1 VKVLQRK
8 DQLFNKEKHLE
19 RSDVMDSK
27 VSGTKTWRKVT
38 GVVAGML
45 LVGLLASACSSS
57 SSSNSSSKPATSSAK
72 SSASSSS
79 TSSTSGSTATTTS
92 QNVTL
97 QVLTGKMD
105 GKPGWPKFTPAD
117 FTVHKGETVV
127 LTIKSFDDGTAP
139 LPAGSPYSAV
149 EGGTETV
156 DGQAV
161 TSIPDNEI
169 SHTFSI
175 PELGINVPIPAV
187 TSTNAAAGS
196 QPPYVEVV
204 FTFTPTKSGS
214 FMWMC
219 MAPCGSG
226 PTGMGGAMVT
236 MGWMRGTMTVA

>member
-1 VKVLQRK
+1 MKVLGDK
-8 DQLFNKEKHLE
+8 NQLLDNKGHHQH
-19 RSDVMDSK
+19 
-27 VSGTKTWRKVT
+27 GTVRTPTSWRKIG
-38 GVVAGML
+38 GVVAGLL

-57 SSSNSSSKPATSSAK
+57 SSSSSSSKSASTSTKSSATSS
-72 SSASSSS
+72 SSSS
-79 TSSTSGSTATTTS
+79 SSSSAATTTS
-92 QNVTL
+92 QTVNL

-117 FTVHKGETVV
+117 FTVHKGQKVV

-169 SHTFSI
+169 SHTFTI
-175 PELGINVPIPAV
+175 PFLGINVPIPAV
-187 TSTNAAAGS
+187 TSANAAAGS

-219 MAPCGSG
+219 TAPCGSG
-226 PTGMGGAMVT
+226 PMGMGGAMVT
-236 MGWMRGTMTVA
+236 MGWMRGTVTVVA